1 MRQAS
6 LVSFHDEF
14 WYEYFENDDQAED
27 IIEQVQRVAI
37 ESRFSR
43 PDWNTLLTPLIME
56 SQALIEVSDRLAQL
70 REIMRSATRRLY
82 GDDMGIFL
90 RDAGFP
96 AGAAAALDLP
106 SAGLLPSR
114 WDVLETTT
122 GWKTVEL
129 NAGGALGVFAFDA
142 VQSLYDDVLAE
153 KGLAGSESWGSLSV
167 RLSRDMS
174 ALMEA
179 HRASRVAVVVDG
191 TTAASYTPI
200 ARVVAGTLS
209 GRLGVA
215 VELWDEAMA
224 AEAARSA
231 GSPILAYQCCSIAD
245 RAASPQR
252 YADYDSAVRDGA
264 ILQAIDPMADVLA
277 SKAVMAMT
285 WRAVEEGLLEDGQS
299 RLVEALLPHTVFI
312 GEADRVGAAD
322 DRHDWVL
329 KTAFGHGGYE
339 VRCGW
344 ELGREE
350 WEASLRAARDDGGP
364 LAILQR
370 RLRGID
376 RQGIGMTPDG
386 TLVHMM
392 APKLL
397 GLFQQGDAFGG
408 ACARQSPHNGGVV
421 SVGAGAALGVVRS
434 VAASPGDRSAA
445 G

>member
-1 MRQAS
+1 MRQAP
-6 LVSFHDEF
+6 LVSSHDEF
-14 WYEYFENDDQAED
+14 WYEYFENDQLAED
-27 IIEQVQRVAI
+27 AIDRVQRVAI

-56 SQALIEVSDRLAQL
+56 SEALLAVSDRLAEL
-70 REIMRSATRRLY
+70 RQIMRSAARQLY
-82 GDDMGIFL
+82 GDDMETFL

-96 AGAAAALDLP
+96 ASAAAALDLP

-114 WDVLETTT
+114 WDVLETTM

-129 NAGGALGVFAFDA
+129 NAGGALGVFAFDS
-142 VQSLYDDVLAE
+142 VQTLYDDVLAE
-153 KGLAGSESWGSLSV
+153 KGWAGSESWGSLSDH
-167 RLSRDMS
+167 LGRDMS

-179 HRASRVAVVVDG
+179 HRASRVAIVLDR
-191 TTAASYTPI
+191 TTAAEYAPI
-200 ARVVAGTLS
+200 ARVMAATLS
-209 GRLGVA
+209 ERLGVA
-215 VELWDEAMA
+215 VEMWNEATA
-224 AEAARSA
+224 AEAARS
-231 GSPILAYQCCSIAD
+231 GRSPILAYQCCSIAD
-245 RAASPQR
+245 RAVSPER
-252 YADYDSAVRDGA
+252 YADYDAAVRDGA
-264 ILQAIDPMADVLA
+264 IQQAIDPMADVLA

-285 WRAVEEGLLEDGQS
+285 WRGVEEGLLADDQA
-299 RLVEALLPHTVFI
+299 RLVEAVLPHTVFI
-312 GEADRVGAAD
+312 GEADRIGAAEE
-322 DRHDWVL
+322 RHDWVL

-344 ELGREE
+344 ELSREA
-350 WEASLRAARDDGGP
+350 WLASLQAARDDDGP

-386 TLVHMM
+386 TLIYMT

-397 GLFQQGDAFGG
+397 GLFQQGDAFAG

-434 VAASPGDRSAA
+434 VADSSSERSAA
-445 G
+445 V

>member
-1 MRQAS
+1 MRQAP
-6 LVSFHDEF
+6 LVSFYDEF
-14 WYEYFENDDQAED
+14 WYEYFENDLEAGDAAD
-27 IIEQVQRVAI
+27 RVQRVAI

-56 SQALIEVSDRLAQL
+56 SEALLAVSDRLAEL
-70 REIMRSATRRLY
+70 RGIMRSAVRLLY
-82 GDDMGIFL
+82 GDDTETFL

-96 AGAAAALDLP
+96 ASAAAALDLP

-142 VQSLYDDVLAE
+142 VQRLYDDVLAE
-153 KGLAGSESWGSLSV
+153 KGRSGAESWSSLSD
-167 RLSRDMS
+167 RLGRDLA

-179 HRASRVAVVVDG
+179 HRASRVAVVLDS
-191 TTAASYTPI
+191 TTAGEHLPI
-200 ARVVAGTLS
+200 ARVMAGALSERLAVPVEVLDEDSVAQ
-209 GRLGVA
+209 
-215 VELWDEAMA
+215 
-224 AEAARSA
+224 AARGGRA
-231 GSPILAYQCCSIAD
+231 PILAYQCCSIAD
-245 RAASPQR
+245 RAASPER
-252 YADYDSAVRDGA
+252 YADYDTAVRDGA
-264 ILQAIDPMADVLA
+264 ILQAIDPAADVLA
-277 SKAVMAMT
+277 SKAVMAMA
-285 WRAVEEGLLEDGQS
+285 WRAVEMGLLAADQA
-299 RLVEALLPHTVFI
+299 RLVADVLPYTVFI
-312 GEADRVGAAD
+312 GEADRVGAAE

-344 ELGREE
+344 ELGREA
-350 WEASLRAARDDGGP
+350 WLASLQAARDDDGP

-376 RQGIGMTPDG
+376 RPGIGMTPDG
-386 TLVHMM
+386 TLIYMT

-397 GLFQQGDAFGG
+397 GLFQQGDSFAG

-434 VAASPGDRSAA
+434 VTAQSADRGAA